1 MDGSSSI
8 GLESDGNLYYN
19 PSTGTVTATAFVGD
33 GSNLT
38 GITASTVG
46 TLTGT
51 NAIAFR
57 DSELNINSS
66 TDGQLDINADNTLDI
81 AAPTT
86 LMSGDLTITGND
98 LSFGNSETIS
108 NQTDNTIAITANT
121 TSLSGDLTV
130 TGNDITFGNGETISN
145 QTDGDFLFTTDIASG
160 AFVLKNSNS
169 SNGASKLELVSD
181 NANEVG
187 DGFEVQSLNGVFTI
201 TGDHSTSGTYDDT
214 FVTIT
219 GDATPSSSY
228 STFAG
233 DLRVDG
239 GNIGVTGD
247 TDLLTLASGV
257 ATVDGEL
264 VVTVLD
270 IGGTNVT
277 ATATE
282 LNKLDG
288 VDAEAAELNYTD
300 VSTLGTSQASKAV
313 TADSNGDI
321 IFPDNDILKFGTN
334 SDWTVTYDESND
346 DDLVLTGS
354 DISIESST
362 SAKPV
367 LNIFNSNADANGST
381 IKLNKNGSSPA
392 TNDVVGNL
400 DFISEDSGNN
410 VTTYGRI
417 QSTIVDVT
425 SGGEEGSIDFYV
437 AENDGTLTKGMEI
450 KGLASD
456 ADITVDI
463 PTHDGATGGLKL
475 GGTLVTA
482 EAAELNTYT
491 LNVALNDVSTGSSC
505 FVVAPKAGTITNIHS
520 VINGAITTA
529 DAVITANVNG
539 GTNITDTI
547 TIANSGSAAGVI
559 DNCVPSDNNTV
570 AAGNYIKL
578 TTNGASDNAV
588 SAVFTIT
595 ITL

>member
-1 MDGSSSI
+1 M
-8 GLESDGNLYYN
+8 
-19 PSTGTVTATAFVGD
+19 
-33 GSNLT
+33 
-38 GITASTVG
+38 
-46 TLTGT
+46 
-51 NAIAFR
+51 
-57 DSELNINSS
+57 
-66 TDGQLDINADNTLDI
+66 
-81 AAPTT
+81 
-86 LMSGDLTITGND
+86 
-98 LSFGNSETIS
+98 
-108 NQTDNTIAITANT
+108 
-121 TSLSGDLTV
+121 
-130 TGNDITFGNGETISN
+130 
-145 QTDGDFLFTTDIASG
+145 
-160 AFVLKNSNS
+160 
-169 SNGASKLELVSD
+169 
-181 NANEVG
+181 
-187 DGFEVQSLNGVFTI
+187 QSLNGVFTI
-201 TGDHSTSGTYDDT
+201 AGDHSSSGIYDDT

-219 GDATPSSSY
+219 GNSTPSSSY

-239 GNIGVTGD
+239 GNIGITGD
-247 TDLLTLASGV
+247 TDLLALSSGV

-270 IGGTNVT
+270 IGGTDVT
-277 ATATE
+277 ATANE

-288 VDAEAAELNYTD
+288 VDATAAEINYTD

-334 SDWTVTYDESND
+334 SDWTMTYDESND

-354 DISIESST
+354 DINIESST

-367 LNIFNSNADANGST
+367 LTLFNSNADANGST

-456 ADITVDI
+456 ADVTVDI
-463 PTHDGATGGLKL
+463 STHDGTAGGLKL

-482 EAAELNTYT
+482 EAAELNILDANNVTSISSNADASNGDISSNNYKISHT
-491 LNVALNDVSTGSSC
+491 LTLDGALANGSEHADITISNSKVLATSVIIANCSVNANIDVHTVVNGS
-505 FVVAPKAGTITNIHS
+505 FKIRITNKSGGDLLDDSTMIINYR
-520 VINGAITTA
+520 VI
-529 DAVITANVNG
+529 
-539 GTNITDTI
+539 
-547 TIANSGSAAGVI
+547 
-559 DNCVPSDNNTV
+559 
-570 AAGNYIKL
+570 
-578 TTNGASDNAV
+578 
-588 SAVFTIT
+588 
-595 ITL
+595 

>member
-1 MDGSSSI
+1 
-8 GLESDGNLYYN
+8 
-19 PSTGTVTATAFVGD
+19 
-33 GSNLT
+33 
-38 GITASTVG
+38 
-46 TLTGT
+46 
-51 NAIAFR
+51 
-57 DSELNINSS
+57 
-66 TDGQLDINADNTLDI
+66 
-81 AAPTT
+81 
-86 LMSGDLTITGND
+86 MSGDLTITGND

-145 QTDGDFLFTTDIASG
+145 QTDGDFLFTTDIAAG
-160 AFVLKNSNS
+160 ALVLKNSNS
-169 SNGASKLELVSD
+169 SDGASKLELVSD

-201 TGDHSTSGTYDDT
+201 KGDHSSSGIYDDT

-219 GDATPSSSY
+219 GNSTPSSSY

-239 GNIGVTGD
+239 GNIGITGD
-247 TDLLTLASGV
+247 TDLLALSSGV

-270 IGGTNVT
+270 IGGTDVT

-288 VDAEAAELNYTD
+288 VDATAAEINYTD

-334 SDWTVTYDESND
+334 SDWTMTYDESND

-367 LNIFNSNADANGST
+367 LTLFNSNADANGST

-456 ADITVDI
+456 ADVTVDI
-463 PTHDGATGGLKL
+463 STHDGAAGGLKL

-482 EAAELNTYT
+482 EAAELNILDASNVTSISSNADASNGDISSNNYKISHT
-491 LNVALNDVSTGSSC
+491 LTLDGALANGSEHADITISNSKVLATSVIIANCSVNANIDVHTVVNGS
-505 FVVAPKAGTITNIHS
+505 FKIRITNKSGGDLLDDSTMIINYR
-520 VINGAITTA
+520 VI
-529 DAVITANVNG
+529 
-539 GTNITDTI
+539 
-547 TIANSGSAAGVI
+547 
-559 DNCVPSDNNTV
+559 
-570 AAGNYIKL
+570 
-578 TTNGASDNAV
+578 
-588 SAVFTIT
+588 
-595 ITL
+595 